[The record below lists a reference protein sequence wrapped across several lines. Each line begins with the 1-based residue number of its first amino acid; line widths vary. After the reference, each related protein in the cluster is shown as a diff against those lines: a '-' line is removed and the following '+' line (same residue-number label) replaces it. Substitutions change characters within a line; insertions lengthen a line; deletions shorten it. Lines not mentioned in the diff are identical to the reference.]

1 MNIAVDFDETLFPT
15 LSKVIEIYNKRYD
28 DTLSLDA
35 ITTYNLYESLPSQVA
50 DRLLELFTDK
60 EVYDNLQPYKGSV
73 KALQTLANNG
83 YEIYI
88 ATATSSKNLEWK
100 EQLLRRYFPFIQKEN
115 LIRIHNKK
123 LLNVDVFIEDNLD
136 TLTQTF
142 ADRICFDQP
151 WNRSDSKDF
160 AYNISRAY
168 CWGDIVDIINKIEKE
183 NEEWGNGKI

>member
-50 DRLLELFTDK
+50 DKLLELFTDK

>member
-1 MNIAVDFDETLFPT
+1 MIIAIDFDETLFAT
-15 LSKVIEIYNKRYD
+15 LSKVIEIYNKRQD

-35 ITTYNLYESLPSQVA
+35 ITTYNLYESLPSQVT

-73 KALQTLANNG
+73 KSLQTLANNG
-83 YEIYI
+83 HEIYI

-100 EQLLRRYFPFIQKEN
+100 EQLLRRYFPFIPKEN

-123 LLNVDVFIEDNLD
+123 LLNVDVLVEDNLD

-160 AYNISRAY
+160 AYSINRAY
-168 CWGDIVDIINKIEKE
+168 CWDDIVDIINKIEKE
-183 NEEWGNGKI
+183 NEEWEKNNR

>member
-1 MNIAVDFDETLFPT
+1 MSVIVCDFDETLFPT

-100 EQLLRRYFPFIQKEN
+100 EQLLRRYFPFIPKEN

-123 LLNVDVFIEDNLD
+123 LLNVDVLIEDNMD
-136 TLTQTF
+136 TLVQTF
-142 ADRICFDQP
+142 AERVCFDQP
-151 WNRSDSKDF
+151 WNRSNSKDS
-160 AYNISRAY
+160 AYSISRAY
-168 CWGDIVDIINKIEKE
+168 CWDDIVNIIKEIERK
-183 NEEWGNGKI
+183 NEEWEKE

>member
-1 MNIAVDFDETLFPT
+1 MIICIDFDEVLFPT

-28 DTLSLDA
+28 DTLSLDT

-73 KALQTLANNG
+73 KALKTLVNNG

-100 EQLLRRYFPFIQKEN
+100 EQLLRRYFPFIPQEN

-123 LLNVDVFIEDNLD
+123 LLNVDVFVEDNLD
-136 TLTQTF
+136 TLTKTST
-142 ADRICFDQP
+142 DRICFDQP

-160 AYNISRAY
+160 AYSINRAY
-168 CWGDIVDIINKIEKE
+168 CWGDIVDIINTIKKE
-183 NEEWGNGKI
+183 NEEWEKNNR

>member
-15 LSKVIEIYNKRYD
+15 LSNVIEIYNKRYND
-28 DTLSLDA
+28 KLSLDN

-60 EVYDNLQPYKGSV
+60 EVYDNLKPYKGSV
-73 KALQTLANNG
+73 EALQTLSNNG

-100 EQLLRRYFPFIQKEN
+100 EQLLRRYFPFIPKEN

-123 LLNVDVFIEDNLD
+123 LLNVDVLVEDNLD
-136 TLTQTF
+136 TLTKTS

-160 AYNISRAY
+160 AYSINRAY

-183 NEEWGNGKI
+183 NEEWERNSI